1 MPNPLH
7 ALRAS
12 PRRRQRG
19 VAVVLVTIGALAL
32 IGMAGLALDM
42 GVAFIAKSRLQNALD
57 AAALSG
63 AKVLKQTHSV
73 ALATAAA
80 QEDFATNIGG
90 LGIAPAIETSPT
102 LEPFVAGGLN
112 PNFVRVSVA
121 TLPVALQLAQVLPG
135 VGDTFNVDGSAVAGP
150 MVQGGRICSALPLAL
165 CGTNNDTDC
174 SDGSCFGYPAGISDE
189 LVLKDDDKKIGPGNY
204 GLVVL
209 DCGNGA
215 ACIRDGMAGGE
226 EFCFEPGQTITVE
239 PGGKSGPTS
248 QGLNTR
254 FNIYKGP
261 VSQAEYPPDVVTRN
275 APVIFNDA
283 YELLLANRLAWDVA
297 SPPGRPQ
304 RRVVV
309 VPVVDCST
317 PVNGRKDVDLLGGA
331 CFFLT
336 RPVAEA
342 GTDKGTVYGQLISAC
357 EVDGS
362 IETDPDPDSPFY
374 QIMLFRDAGS
384 SQS

>member
-1 MPNPLH
+1 MFPSH
-7 ALRAS
+7 ASRTRS
-12 PRRRQRG
+12 RRHQRG
-19 VAVVLVTIGALAL
+19 VAVILVTIAALAL

-57 AAALSG
+57 AAALGG
-63 AKVLKQTHSV
+63 AKVLKKTHSV

-80 QEDFATNIGG
+80 QDDFNANMGTV
-90 LGIAPAIETSPT
+90 GISPVIEMSPT
-102 LEPFVAGGLN
+102 LEPFVAGGGN
-112 PNFVRVSVA
+112 PNFVRVSVGA
-121 TLPVALQLAQVLPG
+121 LPITLRLAQVLPG

-150 MVQGGRICSALPLAL
+150 MPQGGRICAALPLAL
-165 CGTNNDTDC
+165 CGTDSDTDC
-174 SDGSCFGYPAGISDE
+174 SDGDCFGYPAGAADE

-209 DCGNGA
+209 DCGTGG

-226 EFCFEPGQTITVE
+226 EFCFEPGKTITVE

-254 FNIYKGP
+254 FNIYNGP
-261 VSQAEYPPDVVTRN
+261 VSSEKYPPDVVTRSS
-275 APVIFNDA
+275 PVIFHDA
-283 YELLLANRLAWDVA
+283 YLTLLANRLTWDVP

-317 PVNGRKDVDLLGGA
+317 PIEGRKDVDLLGGA

-336 RPVAEA
+336 RPVETA
-342 GTDKGTVYGQLISAC
+342 GADKGTVYGQLISEC

-362 IETDPDPDSPFY
+362 VETDPDPDSPFY
-374 QIMLFRDAGS
+374 EIMLFRDPGS